1 MAVKSIDFIGRIS
14 GQGQKKQ
21 TVPESQVEVAKKIKN
36 KENQEKQNIKKGNSR
51 RPAGRPQN
59 NTQGSTTISRNLR
72 IQAAPKNGE
81 IPLGER
87 TQKINQG
94 TKNSAKKATQTYK
107 KNIIKSANNKKTL
120 SRNSSNNKNKSELYE
135 RPKLEKIENE

>member
-1 MAVKSIDFIGRIS
+1 MAIKSIDFIGRIS

-21 TVPESQVEVAKKIKN
+21 PAAESQVEVIKKIKN
-36 KENQEKQNIKKGNSR
+36 KENQKKQNIKKGNSR
-51 RPAGRPQN
+51 RPAGRSQN
-59 NTQGSTTISRNLR
+59 NTQNSTAVTGRSRVR
-72 IQAAPKNGE
+72 SAPKNVE

-94 TKNSAKKATQTYK
+94 VKNNTKKATQTYK
-107 KNIIKSANNKKTL
+107 KNIVKSANNKKTL
-120 SRNSSNNKNKSELYE
+120 SRNSLNNKNKPKIYE